1 MLGTGS
7 DRGQFIYAA
16 TTATAAAAMLYEYPM
31 ARNIALMIGTMVSNP
46 HSMEL
51 AAERWSTP
59 EGGGEMDFEGIKQA
73 VRTLRD
79 ECNEKEWWKG
89 PACQAFNDSID
100 TLLTQLDT
108 AGRYHQG
115 VGQGMG
121 SIATVY
127 HWAAEVATVVA
138 TAMLAI
144 GTWKLVTQVI
154 PVVGVQIG
162 IRGVVM
168 GVLASL
174 GEVMRGLLGKQL
186 KSVAVLTALVA
197 GVNFMCMSL
206 GQFIEQS
213 RPRPDFAPA
222 ALEYVG
228 DESTGVGTL
237 QPKNGGLPT
246 MPSMPTTGTGGM
258 SAFI

>member
-1 MLGTGS
+1 MPGTGA

-59 EGGGEMDFEGIKQA
+59 DGGGEMDFEGIKQA

-89 PACQAFNDSID
+89 PACEAFNESVD
-100 TLLTQLDT
+100 TFLEQIGT
-108 AGRYHQG
+108 AEQYHQG

-121 SIATVY
+121 SIATAY

-138 TAMLAI
+138 TVMLLLAGWKKLLPIFAPWPGAQAAIALAI
-144 GTWKLVTQVI
+144 FVALTRMGM
-154 PVVGVQIG
+154 VV
-162 IRGVVM
+162 RGM
-168 GVLASL
+168 
-174 GEVMRGLLGKQL
+174 LGKQM
-186 KSVAVLTALVA
+186 KSVAMLTALV
-197 GVNFMCMSL
+197 GGINFMCMSL
-206 GQFIEQS
+206 GQFMEKN

-222 ALEYVG
+222 DLEYVG
-228 DESTGVGTL
+228 DETTGVGTL
-237 QPKNGGLPT
+237 QPKNGG
-246 MPSMPTTGTGGM
+246 MPSIPTTGTGGM
-258 SAFI
+258 SALI